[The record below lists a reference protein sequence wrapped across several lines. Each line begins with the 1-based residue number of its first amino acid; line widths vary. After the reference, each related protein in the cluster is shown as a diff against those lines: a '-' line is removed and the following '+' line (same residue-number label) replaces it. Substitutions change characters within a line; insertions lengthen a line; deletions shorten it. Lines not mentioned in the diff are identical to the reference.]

1 MKVVEKATMPN
12 GVKIQLE
19 DWREHNQE
27 IQIGAYPIAKN
38 SSKYKWVIKD
48 QPFRLTIAKNEYL
61 GYLDSHVITDFEA
74 LKRGKKRLEDLSRYF
89 WNGTKDMFYLGMLG
103 SCRE

>member
-1 MKVVEKATMPN
+1 MKILEKATMPN

-19 DWREHNQE
+19 DWREQNQG

-61 GYLDSHVITDFEA
+61 GYLDSHVKADFEA
-74 LKRGKKRLEDLSRYF
+74 LKRGKKQLEDLSRYF
-89 WNGTKDMFYLGMLG
+89 WNGAKDMFYLGMLS